1 MEDLLNIFEK
11 NLSINDNIINDNI
24 INNIVINDNMVL
36 KIIKIQKWFR
46 KKILYDKNKCIAFVQ
61 ILYKNNDI
69 MKDCYYECVS
79 VSKNFPP
86 QKNENKFIYGKL
98 IELSLINYFTKI
110 GFICQDLD
118 KNHNIGSEYMNDLL
132 LLKIK
137 FSIKA
142 KLNKGGDVILINKKS
157 TTKHNIKL
165 NLILCVINTG
175 KLYIFPSN
183 IFNIQKYIK
192 EDAGSISYKSSLF
205 TLLDKNYSE
214 YIYTFPLLDD
224 ISNKKLSEIKE
235 QDIMSYL
242 YHKFIKII

>member
-1 MEDLLNIFEK
+1 MDDLLDIFEK
-11 NLSINDNIINDNI
+11 KLSINDDKIILNDDKI
-24 INNIVINDNMVL
+24 ILNV
-36 KIIKIQKWFR
+36 IKIQKWYR
-46 KKILYDKNKCIAFVQ
+46 IKISYNKNKCIAFVE
-61 ILYKNNDI
+61 ILNNNKDI

-98 IELSLINYFTKI
+98 IELCLINYFTKI
-110 GFICQDLD
+110 GFICEDLD
-118 KNHNIGSEYMNDLL
+118 KNHNIGSEYMNDIL

-142 KLNKGGDVILINKKS
+142 KLNKGGNVILVNKKS

-165 NLILCVINTG
+165 NLILCVINSG

-183 IFNIQKYIK
+183 IFNIKEYIK
-192 EDAGSISYKSSLF
+192 EDAGCISYKSSLF
-205 TLLDKNYSE
+205 TILDKNYSK
-214 YIYTFPLLDD
+214 YIYIFPLLDD
-224 ISNKKLSEIKE
+224 ISNKKLLEIKE

-242 YHKFIKII
+242 YDKFIKII